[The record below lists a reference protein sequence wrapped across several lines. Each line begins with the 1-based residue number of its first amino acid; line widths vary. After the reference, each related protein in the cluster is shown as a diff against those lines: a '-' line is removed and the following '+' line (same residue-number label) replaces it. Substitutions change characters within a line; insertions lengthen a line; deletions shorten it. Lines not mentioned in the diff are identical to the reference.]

1 MDEILQK
8 IHDCVA
14 NGKINAASPFPPALR
29 GKLGAAEYTQEALK
43 QGFKPGDIMNEAM
56 IPAMGEVGEK
66 FSQGKIFVP
75 QMLMAAKA
83 MNAGL
88 SFIKP
93 YFSSGDVKIKGTFI
107 IGTVFGDMHD
117 IGKNLVA
124 MMVEGSGYKVIDLG
138 IDCSVDKYE
147 KALDEN
153 PNAIVG
159 LSALLTTTMTNMK
172 TIIDTIHSKHPST
185 KFIVGGAPV
194 TPEFAAQIGATY
206 GKDPQDVVEKLDRLV
221 G

>member
-1 MDEILQK
+1 MDDILQK
-8 IHDCVA
+8 LYTCVE
-14 NGKINAASPFPPALR
+14 NGKINAASPFPPALK
-29 GKLGAAEYTQEALK
+29 GQPGVAEYTQQALK
-43 QGFKPGDIMNEAM
+43 EGYKPGDIMNEAM

-66 FSQGKIFVP
+66 FSKGKIFVP

-88 SFIKP
+88 AFIKP
-93 YFSSGDVKIKGTFI
+93 YFSSGDIKLKGTFI

-138 IDCSVDKYE
+138 IDCPVAKYE

-153 PNAIVG
+153 PGAIIG
-159 LSALLTTTMTNMK
+159 LCALLTTTMTNMK
-172 TIIDTIHSKHPST
+172 TVIDAIHAKHPDT

-194 TPEFAAQIGATY
+194 TPEFAAQLGAAY
-206 GKDPQDVVEKLDRLV
+206 GKDPQDVVEKLDKMV
-221 G
+221 S